1 MNVAD
6 ELELELARKLASK
19 WQLNVPERNSLPIA
33 GLAASMLVQVIR
45 EILVDS
51 PCYPTDWNPDVA
63 HYDGVVITTTAN
75 GYRTHT
81 RHEIGYQRFSDAEVV
96 DVPAL
101 DDAVRAFVSH
111 VFSLDNI
118 DGIPLDWTR

>member
-6 ELELELARKLASK
+6 ELELARKLASK
-19 WQLNVPERNSLPIA
+19 WQLNVPERNSLPAA
-33 GLAASMLVQVIR
+33 GLAASLLVQAIR
-45 EILVDS
+45 EILAES
-51 PCYPTDWNPDVA
+51 SCYPTDWTPDA
-63 HYDGVVITTTAN
+63 ANYDGVVITTTAT

-81 RHEIGYQRFSDAEVV
+81 RHEIGYQRFSDAIIA
-96 DVPAL
+96 DVETL
-101 DDAVRAFVSH
+101 DYAVRALVSH